1 MPLSA
6 RGTLRRPVSAQS
18 APLKPIAPIEPI
30 AAVVDAFRSH
40 DVIGLQA
47 GESHGDE
54 RGPAFVIS
62 VMRDPRFAAVGVDV
76 VMENGSARY
85 QGVIDRYTRGE
96 EVPYSE
102 LRHVWD
108 GKHEGEVGMSS
119 QRVSGTAVQRTIA
132 VLGSAVFFVVAP
144 CTLAGLVPWSITGWQ
159 LRPPFLGLELTR
171 GIGAIMILAG
181 VPGLV
186 DAFARFALQG
196 LGTPAPIAPPRNL
209 VVTGLYRY
217 VRNPIYVAVVAI
229 ILGQAVLMGDWRL
242 IVYGALWWLVF
253 HVAVVAY
260 EEPTLEQTFG
270 KEYEA
275 FRAAVPRW
283 IPRMT
288 PWRSK

>member
-1 MPLSA
+1 
-6 RGTLRRPVSAQS
+6 
-18 APLKPIAPIEPI
+18 
-30 AAVVDAFRSH
+30 
-40 DVIGLQA
+40 
-47 GESHGDE
+47 
-54 RGPAFVIS
+54 
-62 VMRDPRFAAVGVDV
+62 
-76 VMENGSARY
+76 
-85 QGVIDRYTRGE
+85 
-96 EVPYSE
+96 
-102 LRHVWD
+102 
-108 GKHEGEVGMSS
+108 MSS

-229 ILGQAVLMGDWRL
+229 ILAPNRGSRN
-242 IVYGALWWLVF
+242 
-253 HVAVVAY
+253 
-260 EEPTLEQTFG
+260 TLATWS
-270 KEYEA
+270 
-275 FRAAVPRW
+275 RASRATGIGPEMNW
-283 IPRMT
+283 CT
-288 PWRSK
+288 

>member
-1 MPLSA
+1 MGTVASLSSPTGRITASGIVMCRPNTTPAAATPYSAGTRRMPLSA

-108 GKHEGEVGMSS
+108 GK
-119 QRVSGTAVQRTIA
+119 
-132 VLGSAVFFVVAP
+132 P
-144 CTLAGLVPWSITGWQ
+144 
-159 LRPPFLGLELTR
+159 
-171 GIGAIMILAG
+171 
-181 VPGLV
+181 
-186 DAFARFALQG
+186 
-196 LGTPAPIAPPRNL
+196 
-209 VVTGLYRY
+209 
-217 VRNPIYVAVVAI
+217 
-229 ILGQAVLMGDWRL
+229 
-242 IVYGALWWLVF
+242 
-253 HVAVVAY
+253 
-260 EEPTLEQTFG
+260 
-270 KEYEA
+270 
-275 FRAAVPRW
+275 
-283 IPRMT
+283 
-288 PWRSK
+288 

>member
-1 MPLSA
+1 M
-6 RGTLRRPVSAQS
+6 T
-18 APLKPIAPIEPI
+18 
-30 AAVVDAFRSH
+30 
-40 DVIGLQA
+40 
-47 GESHGDE
+47 
-54 RGPAFVIS
+54 
-62 VMRDPRFAAVGVDV
+62 
-76 VMENGSARY
+76 
-85 QGVIDRYTRGE
+85 
-96 EVPYSE
+96 
-102 LRHVWD
+102 
-108 GKHEGEVGMSS
+108 S

-196 LGTPAPIAPPRNL
+196 LGTPAPIAPTRNL

-242 IVYGALWWLVF
+242 IVYGALLWLAF
-253 HVAVVAY
+253 HVFVVAY

-270 KEYEA
+270 REYEA

-288 PWRSK
+288 PGGRNDRWLVAAGTRSRAGSSVKDFRRIATRYEKLARNYFLSPVPRCRRGILALIN

>member
-1 MPLSA
+1 MSTP
-6 RGTLRRPVSAQS
+6 
-18 APLKPIAPIEPI
+18 PIRDLNNLDPHLWVYDKTTGEKLAEIELPSNASGAPITYMAGGKQYI
-30 AAVVDAFRSH
+30 AFPV
-40 DVIGLQA
+40 G
-47 GESHGDE
+47 G
-54 RGPAFVIS
+54 GPVPEELI
-62 VMRDPRFAAVGVDV
+62 AVG
-76 VMENGSARY
+76 
-85 QGVIDRYTRGE
+85 
-96 EVPYSE
+96 
-102 LRHVWD
+102 LRVSPI
-108 GKHEGEVGMSS
+108 EGEVGMSS

-144 CTLAGLVPWSITGWQ
+144 FTLAGLVPWSITGWQ

-242 IVYGALWWLVF
+242 IVYGALLWLVF
-253 HVAVVAY
+253 HVFVVAY
-260 EEPTLEQTFG
+260 EEPTLERTFG
-270 KEYEA
+270 REYEA

>member
-1 MPLSA
+1 M
-6 RGTLRRPVSAQS
+6 
-18 APLKPIAPIEPI
+18 
-30 AAVVDAFRSH
+30 
-40 DVIGLQA
+40 
-47 GESHGDE
+47 
-54 RGPAFVIS
+54 IS
-62 VMRDPRFAAVGVDV
+62 VKSEVICPSGCFVACRSQDCACAQGDAVRRADWAYSALVPRCRRRIPALVVRGFRFCDNMAGVS
-76 VMENGSARY
+76 G
-85 QGVIDRYTRGE
+85 TRMATGN
-96 EVPYSE
+96 
-102 LRHVWD
+102 
-108 GKHEGEVGMSS
+108 HEGEIGMSS
-119 QRVSGTAVQRTIA
+119 QRVSGTAAQRTIA

-144 CTLAGLVPWSITGWQ
+144 FTLAGLVPWWITGWQ

-196 LGTPAPIAPPRNL
+196 LGTPAPIAPTRNL

-242 IVYGALWWLVF
+242 IVYGALLWLAF
-253 HVAVVAY
+253 HVFVVALRRTHAR
-260 EEPTLEQTFG
+260 ETFG
-270 KEYEA
+270 SEYEA